1 MFYVFGSTEDGDIL
15 VLDKCSKAYNFIEI
29 KIKSSH
35 SNQLKDNFGLLFQ
48 IINFFKKMVT
58 IVEFVI

>member
-1 MFYVFGSTEDGDIL
+1 MFYVFGSTEDGDIS

-35 SNQLKDNFGLLFQ
+35 SN
-48 IINFFKKMVT
+48 
-58 IVEFVI
+58 